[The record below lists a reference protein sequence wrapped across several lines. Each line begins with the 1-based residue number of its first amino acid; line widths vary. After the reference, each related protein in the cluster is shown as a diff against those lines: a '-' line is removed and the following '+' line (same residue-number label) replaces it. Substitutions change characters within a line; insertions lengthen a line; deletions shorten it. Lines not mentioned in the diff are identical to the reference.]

1 MIRVIGLSKYVYG
14 SILEHNSHIV
24 RNCDDK
30 INMIEF
36 IPQCALDFQN
46 GMITIEHSDSCVA
59 FLCCDFWRI
68 EIE

>member
-1 MIRVIGLSKYVYG
+1 MIRVIGLSKDVYE
-14 SILEHNSHIV
+14 SVLEHNRVIV

-30 INMIEF
+30 SNMIEF

-46 GMITIEHSDSCVA
+46 GMITIECSDNIVT